1 MGKFLFVQDNGVNE
15 NIGVMSIA
23 GVLKAGGHDVDLILI
38 DEHSTSYLQLIA
50 DYDPDVIGFSFMTGN
65 SSWAFEHGPTA

>member
-1 MGKFLFVQDNGVNE
+1 MGRFLFVQDNGVNE

-38 DEHSTSYLQLIA
+38 DEHPKTSYELLATIILI
-50 DYDPDVIGFSFMTGN
+50 
-65 SSWAFEHGPTA
+65 

>member
-38 DEHSTSYLQLIA
+38 DEHPDNYLKIIA
-50 DYDPDVIGFSFMTGN
+50 DYNPEPYRFFLYDRKSDVGIYHSPG
-65 SSWAFEHGPTA
+65 A